1 MLKVAAM
8 YRYLSSC
15 KRVIDTLLEND
26 VRLIPTI

>member
-15 KRVIDTLLEND
+15 KRVTDTLLENV